1 MWEQVFTSLSPGFT
15 ADDAALDRAAA
26 ELGFALPASYRA
38 FCRACGIGLAGGQFR
53 IAVPAPFEASDLL
66 TQAGVITHSVGAA
79 VSMLDDGAEPHRFDV
94 EGGDAGVIERA
105 FFFGAGADGGFLFW
119 DVSGTGEEYDIW
131 LLAPDLET
139 IRFAGESL
147 TDFFQRVTSPSA
159 ALVLGPGAEPL
170 PRRFEGFS
178 EAILARSTQADS

>member
-15 ADDAALDRAAA
+15 ADDTALDRASEA
-26 ELGFALPASYRA
+26 LGFAMPASYRS
-38 FCRACGIGLAGGQFR
+38 FCRTCGIGLAGAQFR
-53 IAVPAPFEASDLL
+53 IAVPAPFDASDLL
-66 TQAGVITHSVGAA
+66 TQAGVIAHSVGAA
-79 VSMLDDGAEPHRFDV
+79 VSMLDEEAEPHRFDV
-94 EGGDAGVIERA
+94 EGGDASIIERA
-105 FFFGAGADGGFLFW
+105 FFFGAGEDGGLLFW
-119 DVSGTGEEYDIW
+119 DVSGTGEEYDVW

-139 IRFAGESL
+139 VRFAGESL

-178 EAILARSTQADS
+178 EATLARGTQAGS

>member
-1 MWEQVFTSLSPGFT
+1 MCEQVFTSLSPGFT

-26 ELGFALPASYRA
+26 ELGCALPASYRA
-38 FCRACGIGLAGGQFR
+38 FCRACGIGLAGGDVR
-53 IAVPAPFEASDLL
+53 IGGPAPVAASVRP
-66 TQAGVITHSVGAA
+66 TPAGGYTPRGRAA